1 MPSKNSDKVQAWDR
15 IFFGIIFAKQI
26 ETECPSKLRLQVEHI
41 MDQNYPQRPK
51 PANLAWNLR

>member
-1 MPSKNSDKVQAWDR
+1 VDEVEYE

-51 PANLAWNLR
+51 PANLA